1 MIGIM
6 MSTFILFFAFV
17 INTGMLVNAKI
28 NLQNAAD
35 LAAYAGAAVQ
45 ARQLT
50 QISYLNYE
58 MRRQWKKF
66 LFRIYII
73 GNMALD
79 GFPRNAGAS
88 GPMAYVPNN
97 NKPNVDYK
105 VPATCVIFNSNDNFC
120 HLDTLPSISIP
131 QGNNFLDQVTDTL
144 AGQLQAI
151 EQIRQD

>member
-35 LAAYAGAAVQ
+35 LAAYAGASVQ

-66 LFRIYII
+66 LFRIYVI
-73 GNMALD
+73 GNMAQD
-79 GFPRNAGAS
+79 SFPKSAGA
-88 GPMAYVPNN
+88 GPMQYISNLEDGEN
-97 NKPNVDYK
+97 YQ
-105 VPATCVIFNSNDNFC
+105 VPATCVIFNP
-120 HLDTLPSISIP
+120 TTTI
-131 QGNNFLDQVTDTL
+131 
-144 AGQLQAI
+144 AI
-151 EQIRQD
+151 